1 MFYSEKPIPLFSK
14 CLLVACYVPGIVLG
28 AGDAAVNRSSP
39 CPQGVLTFYGR
50 VGTQT
55 EIKYIISHVISAVEK
70 KIKQCKGRGKG
81 RDLSAFHR
89 G

>member
-39 CPQGVLTFYGR
+39 CPQGVLTFYGH
-50 VGTQT
+50 T
-55 EIKYIISHVISAVEK
+55 
-70 KIKQCKGRGKG
+70 
-81 RDLSAFHR
+81 D
-89 G
+89 